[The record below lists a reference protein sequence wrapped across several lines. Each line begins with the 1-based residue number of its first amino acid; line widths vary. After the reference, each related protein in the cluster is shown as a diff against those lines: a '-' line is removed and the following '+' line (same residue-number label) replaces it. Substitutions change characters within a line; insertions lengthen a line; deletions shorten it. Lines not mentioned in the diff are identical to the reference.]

1 MDIYYFEEMLI
12 ERLKNEYPLYEIN
25 VKDVLKNNGVV
36 LRGLTVLFSDV
47 NACPTV
53 YLNEMF
59 DDYKNG
65 ESIEQI
71 TQKIVDIIDD
81 FKPEGP
87 IDISFLDSFE
97 GAKERLMY
105 KLINRE
111 KNEELLR
118 DIPHIDYLDL
128 SIVFYVLVSSSGLGN
143 GTILVNNNLIND
155 WGVSAD
161 MLYEI
166 AERNT
171 RTVLGAEIQTIE
183 EVLFS
188 LLSKKDDA
196 DLSEIINEMKMRR
209 ETDTISKM
217 YVLSNRQRING
228 ATCLLEED
236 MLNEFAEKID
246 GDFYI
251 IPSSIHE
258 LILIPECFIDNPD
271 VLMEM
276 VEDVNGNELS
286 MTDILS
292 NNVYKFD
299 RMASMVMML

>member
-128 SIVFYVLVSSSGLGN
+128 SIVFYVLVSASGLGN

-171 RTVLGAEIQTIE
+171 RTVLGAEIKTIE